1 MTGSSVAH
9 GDLQDVLRRL
19 AEVEPSELPVLSV
32 YLDIRPQATG
42 NSPGRRA
49 GLTILRDRLR
59 EIESTYWPRG
69 DDFDSFTADRE
80 RIDAFI
86 DTEADPAAQGLAIF
100 ACHGSGLWEVI
111 EAGVPFRD
119 SVSAGPLPDLFQ
131 LARLL
136 DQEETAVVA
145 VVDSSTAR
153 LFVTR
158 AGLFEE
164 VEGPDEPSVSFRK
177 RSMGGW
183 SQARYQRHIDKHRID
198 FAREA
203 ATEVEALVER
213 EGARRLVLAG
223 DEVAITPLMDHLS
236 PSVKELV
243 QEVARIDIK
252 ASSSDVI
259 DEVRPVLERIEAE
272 DGISVADRLIEAV
285 RAGGLGVTGVEATRQ
300 ALEIGAVDTLVL
312 LALPGRP
319 PVPGDAQDARDLAQR
334 GDVEDEA
341 ESSDLDLDARNE
353 LVRMAALTSAEVE
366 VVDEHQAL
374 EHVGGVGALLRYQPS

>member
-1 MTGSSVAH
+1 MTDASVPH
-9 GDLQDVLRRL
+9 GDLKDILRRL
-19 AEVEPSELPVLSV
+19 AEFEPAGLPVLSI

-49 GLTILRDRLR
+49 GLTVLRDRLR

-69 DDFDSFTADRE
+69 DDFDSFAADRE
-80 RIDAFI
+80 RIEAFI
-86 DTEADPAAQGLAIF
+86 DSEADPSAHGLAIF
-100 ACHGSGLWEVI
+100 ACHGADLWEVV

-119 SVSAGPLPDLFQ
+119 SVSAGPVPDLFQ

-145 VVDSSTAR
+145 VVDSNTAR

-164 VEGPDEPSVSFRK
+164 VDGPDEPSVSYRK

-203 ATEVEALVER
+203 AAEVEALVER
-213 EGARRLVLAG
+213 EGARRVILAG
-223 DEVAITPLMDHLS
+223 DEVAITPLTDHLS
-236 PSVKELV
+236 PAVKERV
-243 QEVARIDIK
+243 QEIARIDIK
-252 ASSSDVI
+252 ASSSEVI
-259 DEVRPVLERIEAE
+259 DEIRPVLERIEAE
-272 DGISVADRLIEAV
+272 DGTSVADRLIDAV
-285 RAGGLGVTGVEATRQ
+285 RAGRLGVTGVEPVRA
-300 ALEIGAVDTLVL
+300 ALDAGAVDTLVL

-334 GDVEDEA
+334 GEIQEEA
-341 ESSDLDLDARNE
+341 ESADLDLDARNE
-353 LVRMAALTSAEVE
+353 LVRMAALTAADVE
-366 VVDEHQAL
+366 VVDEHEAL
-374 EHVGGVGALLRYQPS
+374 EHAGGVGALLRYQLP